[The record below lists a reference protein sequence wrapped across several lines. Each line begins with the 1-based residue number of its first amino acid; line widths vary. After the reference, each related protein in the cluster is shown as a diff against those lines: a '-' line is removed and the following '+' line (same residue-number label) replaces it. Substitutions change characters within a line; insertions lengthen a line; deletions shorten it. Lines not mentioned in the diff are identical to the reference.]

1 MKTIGHILYVVVRF
15 VVRTM
20 LAFDRK
26 VLKRFLNLETP
37 LYKFWWSNHVEHI
50 QKKLNEAHIL
60 RENESLFYEV
70 A

>member
-1 MKTIGHILYVVVRF
+1 MKIIGHILFVIVRF

-37 LYKFWWSNHVEHI
+37 LYKIWWSNHVEYI
-50 QKKLNEAHIL
+50 QKKLNEARIL
-60 RENESLFYEV
+60 RENEGLFYE
-70 A
+70 AA

>member
-1 MKTIGHILYVVVRF
+1 MKTIGHILFVVLRF

-37 LYKFWWSNHVEHI
+37 LYKLWWSNHVEYI
-50 QKKLNEAHIL
+50 QKKLNEVHTL
-60 RENESLFYEV
+60 RENESLFYDV

>member
-1 MKTIGHILYVVVRF
+1 MKTIGHVLFVIVRF
-15 VVRTM
+15 LVRTM

-50 QKKLNEAHIL
+50 QKKLNEARIL